1 MTITITF
8 EHVKGGDAI
17 AAWDRKGLRVKSGG
31 FGNASRGQSQ
41 SPHADQGRI
50 CVSSL
55 TSSPK
60 IGVLASE
67 EGSVHSQYTASR
79 VPRQRGAASGS
90 LCRGN
95 GALTIIKSTVEA
107 RLCSTPHRRGQNVTL
122 ECYQWSRFRGWIRKC
137 SSFCTTSKCT
147 KSNKQSALTK

>member
-17 AAWDRKGLRVKSGG
+17 AAWNRKGLRVKSGG
-31 FGNASRGQSQ
+31 FDNASRGQSQ

-50 CVSSL
+50 CVRSL

-67 EGSVHSQYTASR
+67 EGSVHSQSR
-79 VPRQRGAASGS
+79 AAATGVASGS
-90 LCRGN
+90 LCRG
-95 GALTIIKSTVEA
+95 KVPS
-107 RLCSTPHRRGQNVTL
+107 RLSSRPLKQGCVRRRTDVGKT
-122 ECYQWSRFRGWIRKC
+122 SR
-137 SSFCTTSKCT
+137 
-147 KSNKQSALTK
+147 